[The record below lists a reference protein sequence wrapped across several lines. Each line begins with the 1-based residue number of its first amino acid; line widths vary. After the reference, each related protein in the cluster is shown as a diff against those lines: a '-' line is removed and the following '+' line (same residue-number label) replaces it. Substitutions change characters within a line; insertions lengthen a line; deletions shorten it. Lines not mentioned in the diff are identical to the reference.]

1 VENLILI
8 NPISQLVI
16 PTFFLELAQEAN
28 NEGEDFYLVGGSL
41 RDLFLG
47 QSVVDF
53 DFMCGKN
60 AVELAKLLSKNKIA
74 RLISVHEEFGTAKI
88 EYQNHNVDLATARKE
103 TYSSPGALPKV
114 EYPTKIND
122 DLIRRDFSINAIAA
136 RLTYKGIQEIID
148 PFDGL
153 GDLTR
158 KVIRV
163 LHDESYYEDP
173 TRILRAIRFSERF
186 QFELSQSDK
195 KLISQA
201 LQKPELEGLS
211 QKIRGIRFGI
221 ELKRMLELP
230 NWMEAVIKFS
240 EIGAWSL
247 IRPNLLINCHQ
258 PHLPINFWENRLLWV
273 LWNNPELLSNIVLE
287 LGVGS
292 KTAKLESNL
301 RQILR
306 DADNL
311 NLKTL
316 AKLELMNEDQRN
328 LLFSLRPSYKNLFE
342 RMKLAKPTI
351 TPEELMKKGYKG
363 PDIQIRLE
371 QIFQFNLRNNPDRV

>member
-1 VENLILI
+1 MI